1 MDKKKSAYTYKV
13 SIYDANGSLE
23 KRWFV
28 YYIDPTTNPPKRV
41 RVYGSINK
49 NQNIAGRKAEA
60 EKLRNEVERKLNY
73 FVASSIRTILLNA
86 LAEHVK
92 RLRKKT
98 RQSYASK
105 IKYFILY
112 LEANNIES
120 VSDITP
126 AVAAQFMKHLQETR
140 NISASTYNAYIVVCA
155 AILAETMPEEARSPF
170 AKIKKQKES
179 PTPALNFQTSDIRRI
194 KKAMIVQDPIL
205 WLYCQFIYY
214 CFIRPGELR
223 LIKVADILL
232 SDARIVVRK
241 EVSKNGKEQYVN
253 IPAAFLPD
261 VEEYLELH
269 DAPGAFYL
277 FGNEGKPSPKP
288 YGARRMSSNHQRLLE
303 KIGLDITRHKLYSW
317 KHTGAIALARA
328 SVPMKQIQIHL
339 RHHSLEITDRYLR
352 DMAINETDEIVKNY
366 PPI

>member
-1 MDKKKSAYTYKV
+1 MDKKKSAYTYKA
-13 SIYDANGSLE
+13 SIYDANGSLD

-28 YYIDPTTNPPKRV
+28 YYTDPTTDPPKRV

-49 NQNIAGRKAEA
+49 YQDIVGRKAEA
-60 EKLRNEVERKLNY
+60 EKLRDEVERKLNY
-73 FVASSIRTILLNA
+73 VVDTSIRTTLLST

-112 LEANNIES
+112 LEANNIDD

-126 AVAAQFMKHLQETR
+126 TVAAQFMKNLQDTR
-140 NISASTYNAYIVVCA
+140 NISASTYNAYIIVCA
-155 AILAETMPEEARSPF
+155 VILAEAMPEGAINPF

-179 PTPALNFQTSDIRRI
+179 PTPALYFQGSDIRRI
-194 KKAMIVQDPIL
+194 KKVMIVRDPVL

-253 IPAAFLPD
+253 IPDAFLPD
-261 VEEYLELH
+261 VEEYLEQH
-269 DAPGAFYL
+269 NAPGAFYL

-288 YGARRMSSNHQRLLE
+288 YGTRRMSSNHQNLLDS
-303 KIGLDITRHKLYSW
+303 IGIDISRHKLYSW

-328 SVPMKQIQIHL
+328 GVPMKQIQLHL

-352 DMAINETDEIVKNY
+352 DMAINATDDVVKQY
-366 PPI
+366 PAI